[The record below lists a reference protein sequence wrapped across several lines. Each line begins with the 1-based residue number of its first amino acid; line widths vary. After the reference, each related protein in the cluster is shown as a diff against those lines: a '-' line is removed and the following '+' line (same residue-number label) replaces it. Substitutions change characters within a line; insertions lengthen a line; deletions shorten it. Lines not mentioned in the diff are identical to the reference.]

1 MKALEPATLAEQKPE
16 RGFDPKQNK
25 KLNQIRG
32 TRMKTSQ
39 TGRAACVIALTIG
52 FAMAIALGA
61 NAQNASI
68 SSKPWLALKKV
79 ESAKDFNELPAT
91 AQIAMACA
99 KCKSVVIAVKR
110 DVATKPGHGTV
121 EQLMT
126 VDQCPGCGGKMT
138 VRGDKQT
145 AMVHTCSKC
154 GDDSAFC
161 CATKPGSGS
170 TKGME
175 KK

>member
-1 MKALEPATLAEQKPE
+1 
-16 RGFDPKQNK
+16 
-25 KLNQIRG
+25 
-32 TRMKTSQ
+32 MKTKNN
-39 TGRAACVIALTIG
+39 VIRKISLSSSI
-52 FAMAIALGA
+52 AIALAIGIWLPVGA
-61 NAQNASI
+61 SAQASRY
-68 SSKPWLALKKV
+68 SSKPWLPMTKL
-79 ESAKDFNELPAT
+79 ETQDDFKRLPND

-110 DVATKPGHGTV
+110 DLATKSGHGTV

-126 VDQCPGCGGKMT
+126 VDQCPGCGGKMIA
-138 VRGDKQT
+138 RSDKQT
-145 AMVHTCSKC
+145 EMVHTCSKC

-161 CATKPGSGS
+161 CATTKAVKQ